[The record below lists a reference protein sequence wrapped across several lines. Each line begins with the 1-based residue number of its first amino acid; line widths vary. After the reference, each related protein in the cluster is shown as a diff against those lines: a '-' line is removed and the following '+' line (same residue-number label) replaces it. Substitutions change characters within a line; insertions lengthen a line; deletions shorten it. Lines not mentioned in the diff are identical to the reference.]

1 MFCRHSSFQVIDK
14 PCTEIKDELLT
25 PQRQLNDGIIA
36 QEENASLLELDTL
49 NVDSVNFKSNIGA
62 DSSLCSK
69 ESSCE
74 DTDNESPSKSPVFS
88 RKCPRIGGISVKKFA
103 RSPKAASIY
112 NNLMSDMNIHNGSK
126 KVPSK
131 YNKKLEI
138 STSQHVETTFL
149 PDGRRLKQSRLVF
162 HPIKCNEETE
172 SLNVQKHKPDS
183 ILPKIEQES
192 IEDISVIKAFIATES
207 NITDT
212 NEIFDDV
219 TKISSTQKDITSKI
233 MKNNVADTNETFE
246 DIIEISPTQRNITS
260 NNKITHRL
268 RLKRKT
274 SAIKNSSSKYKCHN
288 PVSSIAPK
296 IMIDAIDFALC
307 SSPEHTL
314 IEIEDDKLLVGNT
327 SNTVVNTLKDKSN
340 VSNLSPVKMCNET
353 NVQIKKEDES
363 IIKVQNIA
371 EKKNAF
377 IYEDENFYLPAELVI
392 NKNDTNDF
400 SLYDIE
406 NKPPGKKALLAK
418 FDV

>member
-25 PQRQLNDGIIA
+25 PQKQLNDGIIA

-112 NNLMSDMNIHNGSK
+112 NNLMSDMNIHNDSK
-126 KVPSK
+126 KIPSK

-314 IEIEDDKLLVGNT
+314 IEIDDKLLVGNT

-340 VSNLSPVKMCNET
+340 VSNLSPVKMCNVT

-377 IYEDENFYLPAELVI
+377 IYEDENFYLPAELAI